1 MKRQDVPCPV
11 TYLPTYYGWNDMASS
26 AKDVV
31 KTQKNARTGKTA
43 TVIKDPA
50 PAKKTGKPAAARP
63 KK

>member
-1 MKRQDVPCPV
+1 
-11 TYLPTYYGWNDMASS
+11 MASS